1 MSRVD
6 LLMKTAVL
14 DEAEEVSK
22 YQLALKIATF
32 WFLVRSVDQSVGWSV
47 GWYVGRLGWF
57 VVNSVLSHFS
67 LRNNLKN

>member
-32 WFLVRSVDQSVGWSV
+32 WFLVRSVDQSVG
-47 GWYVGRLGWF
+47 
-57 VVNSVLSHFS
+57 
-67 LRNNLKN
+67 